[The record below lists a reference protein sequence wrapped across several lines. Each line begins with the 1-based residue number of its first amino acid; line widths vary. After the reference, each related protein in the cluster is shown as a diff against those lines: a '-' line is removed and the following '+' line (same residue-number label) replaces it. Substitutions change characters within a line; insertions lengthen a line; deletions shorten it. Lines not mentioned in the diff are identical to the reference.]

1 MRVITW
7 NINGYRNAE
16 RCNQIQEL
24 ISQNNADIICLQEIK
39 MNKAVLDNYGY
50 YCYYNFAKKKG
61 YSGTMVL
68 TKEEPI
74 KVKYEIGLD
83 RFDEEGRFILLE
95 YNKFIIINIYI
106 PHGGRD
112 KKNHPYKF
120 AVIDKLLK
128 LVQEINKPLIICT
141 DFNIAHTE
149 KDVRNYKTNYNN
161 NMFTYEERTQIDKLL
176 SLGLVDSFRCINDSN
191 DIYSMWPNTF
201 HARERNMGWR
211 IDYIFISKSL
221 EKRIKEVIYLRH
233 QLGSDH
239 CPYMLDII

>member
-1 MRVITW
+1 
-7 NINGYRNAE
+7 
-16 RCNQIQEL
+16 
-24 ISQNNADIICLQEIK
+24 
-39 MNKAVLDNYGY
+39 
-50 YCYYNFAKKKG
+50 
-61 YSGTMVL
+61 MVL